1 MKQLLSPLMI
11 FAALGLTL
19 FQPPWAWAWTKA
31 KAKATAE
38 KPVTLP
44 DPPLRWSPRDL
55 SETSV
60 TLEEESRGQT
70 LAIAATVQLP
80 TVSSGLIAQA
90 NAKNAQLK
98 PMAQESWQPIFL
110 PGRHYFLEIDGPQG
124 HLWCGHRLEID
135 EAQSAR
141 RDTRSLIWE
150 ISPRNTRTP
159 SGSMAGATYRIRP
172 HLTVPMLFS
181 RAWEAALQG
190 RAAST
195 LIEGTLS
202 RPAGGT
208 EDFQVTRD
216 SRNGT
221 LRWSVEGRSVGEE
234 RLILAPGSGLA
245 VKLPPGTTLGVGLQ
259 GEGRNFPCRVPL
271 ISGWNL
277 LAYPFPQNLRLGRDW
292 GTGDPTITMGVNP
305 GQTDRILLIQDG
317 QSQGYALWSSPQGP
331 RWRAV
336 EPTTGQ
342 WQEPAQFLETIPFG
356 YAFYLFRQKPNP
368 HHAFLPPAP

>member
-11 FAALGLTL
+11 FAALCLAL
-19 FQPPWAWAWTKA
+19 FQPPWAL
-31 KAKATAE
+31 AKATAKATAQ

-60 TLEEESRGQT
+60 TLEEENRGQT
-70 LAIAATVQLP
+70 VVAIAATVQLP
-80 TVSSGLIAQA
+80 TVSSGLITQA

-141 RDTRSLIWE
+141 GDTRGLVWE
-150 ISPRNTRTP
+150 ISPRNTRSP
-159 SGSMAGATYRIRP
+159 VGSLAGATYRIRP

-181 RAWEAALQG
+181 RAWGAALQG

-195 LIEGTLS
+195 LIQGTLA
-202 RPAGGT
+202 RPGGGT
-208 EDFQVTRD
+208 EDFQVSRD

-221 LRWSVEGRSVGEE
+221 LRWSVEGRPVGED
-234 RLILAPGSGLA
+234 RLVLAPGSGLA
-245 VKLPPGTTLGVGLQ
+245 VKLPPDTSLGVGLQ
-259 GEGRNFPCRVPL
+259 GEGRNFPCRAPL

-277 LAYPFPQNLRLGRDW
+277 LAFPFPQDLRLGRDW
-292 GTGDPTITMGVNP
+292 GIGDSTTTMGINP
-305 GQTDRILLIQDG
+305 SQADRILLVQSG
-317 QSQGYALWSSPQGP
+317 QSQEYALWSSPQGP

-336 EPTTGQ
+336 ESAIGL
-342 WQEPAQFLETIPFG
+342 WREPAQFLETIPSG

-368 HHAFLPPAP
+368 HHAFLPPVP